1 MKEERCSLKK
11 RVLRPSPQ
19 NTRNVRNFIEKRAS
33 NVKWYPLDRD
43 ALGIVQSSYD

>member
-1 MKEERCSLKK
+1 MLFEEN
-11 RVLRPSPQ
+11 VLRSSPQ
-19 NTRNVRNFIEKRAS
+19 NTRSVRHFIEKKAS